1 MTRMSW
7 KLPRRSAIR
16 CWASGL
22 LAAYVN
28 VSHELSCEVFRMEP
42 MVLVIGLVPSNLR
55 PSLVTSMTKG
65 PLHTY
70 SRGAAGVKTT
80 SADFA
85 QSAGIV
91 GDPVFERPPEQV
103 DP

>member
-1 MTRMSW
+1 M
-7 KLPRRSAIR
+7 
-16 CWASGL
+16 

-28 VSHELSCEVFRMEP
+28 VSHELSCDAFRMEP
-42 MVLVIGLVPSNLR
+42 MVVVIGLVPSNLR
-55 PSLVTSMTKG
+55 PSLAVFVTKG
-65 PLHTY
+65 LLHAY
-70 SRGAAGVKTT
+70 SRDASGVKTT

-103 DP
+103 HP